1 MFKLLN
7 IKIILLSLIFIGL
20 CYASFSQS
28 YTPIEFGN
36 TRWMY
41 TEMNFTYTRNY
52 CYFSK
57 DTTGYYFNGNKYWLI
72 ETLNSPTYT
81 NTGSGIYITDDTIQ
95 HKVFVL
101 DTITNQKSLL
111 YDFSVSSGDTV
122 VLNNFNQY
130 IGTGM
135 TTNIVD
141 TTYYAMVNGVHRKH
155 VILKGYPY
163 TYIEG
168 IGSTNDFLSPT
179 KQLIDPSFS
188 LACKEYNTNIEYG
201 TTIVCSNFLTSII
214 DFPENPFKISY
225 EPQINSIVILNPSN
239 VKGKFLLYDITG
251 KCILSKNISSIK
263 TIIEL
268 RKTNEI
274 LIYNMDYK
282 NSSLIRGKISTM

>member
-1 MFKLLN
+1 
-7 IKIILLSLIFIGL
+7 
-20 CYASFSQS
+20 
-28 YTPIEFGN
+28 
-36 TRWMY
+36 
-41 TEMNFTYTRNY
+41 MNFTYTRNY